1 MDASI
6 SIGQAII
13 LSLLFASR
21 IFIVYSFDTVDTMF
35 VGIMVGL
42 VLGDMTTAI
51 KTAAVIQLLYIGLVA
66 PGANYPADP
75 QWAMLV
81 GCICTVKTGMDPA
94 QAAVIAIPCGL
105 LGTQIMNF
113 RRFVNSTWI
122 HIADKHAAKGN
133 AAGVFRAGTLYTWA
147 FGCALYFSIALLICL
162 VGPTTIQKLM
172 EILPEW
178 LWNGLSMAG
187 GMLPAVGFAMVLNV
201 ISQKKLMPFFLAGF
215 SIVAYW
221 GVPLMP
227 MALLGAFLAY
237 LYITFERRADREE
250 A

>member
-6 SIGQAII
+6 AIGQAIL

-35 VGIMVGL
+35 VAVMVGL
-42 VLGDMTTAI
+42 VLGDMATAVE
-51 KTAAVIQLLYIGLVA
+51 TGAVIQLLYIGLVA

-81 GCICTVKTGMDPA
+81 GCIVTVKTGLDPA
-94 QAAVIAIPCGL
+94 QAAIIAIPCGL
-105 LGTQIMNF
+105 LGTQIMNL
-113 RRFVNSTWI
+113 RRFINSTWI
-122 HIADKHAAKGN
+122 HIADKHAANGN
-133 AAGVFRAGTLYTWA
+133 AAGVLRAGTLYTWG
-147 FGCALYFSIALLICL
+147 FGCALYFSIALVICL
-162 VGPTTIQKLM
+162 LGPTTIQKLM
-172 EILPEW
+172 EILPDW

-201 ISQKKLMPFFLAGF
+201 ISQRKLMPFFLAGF

-227 MALLGAFLAY
+227 MALLGGFLAY
-237 LYITFERRADREE
+237 LYVTFTRRSMKEE